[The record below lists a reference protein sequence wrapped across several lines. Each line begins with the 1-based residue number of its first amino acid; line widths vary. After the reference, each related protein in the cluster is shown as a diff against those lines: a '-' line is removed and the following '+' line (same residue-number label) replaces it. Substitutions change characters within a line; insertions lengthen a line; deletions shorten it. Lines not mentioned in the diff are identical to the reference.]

1 MQKVVIRKVLFPYHF
16 HIILILLY
24 LLFSTS
30 PHRQAFFAY
39 HLYYL
44 IVFQKS
50 LPTYRYTNTQSY
62 THMHRIL
69 LLYIDCISYIILH
82 SYMQSSIL
90 CLLLVLCFY
99 FLVYSRNL
107 SLSLQQNPPH
117 SYFYSHKISIGE
129 STIIYTTLSSM
140 HIDNFQY
147 FAVRSDFCT

>member
-1 MQKVVIRKVLFPYHF
+1 
-16 HIILILLY
+16 
-24 LLFSTS
+24 
-30 PHRQAFFAY
+30 
-39 HLYYL
+39 
-44 IVFQKS
+44 
-50 LPTYRYTNTQSY
+50 
-62 THMHRIL
+62 MHRIL

-82 SYMQSSIL
+82 SYMKSSIL